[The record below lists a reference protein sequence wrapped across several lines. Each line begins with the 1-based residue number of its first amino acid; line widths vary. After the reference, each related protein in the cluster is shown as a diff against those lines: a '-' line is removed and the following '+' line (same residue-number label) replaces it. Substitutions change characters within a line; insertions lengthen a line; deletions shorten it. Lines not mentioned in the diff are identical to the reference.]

1 MVLFNEINDLV
12 GQMTIKYIMLN
23 WGGEEIVL
31 QYQTLAG
38 EMPQVNRLRLLV
50 HFGSWWGNGL
60 TLNHLLEVV

>member
-38 EMPQVNRLRLLV
+38 EMPQVNRL
-50 HFGSWWGNGL
+50 
-60 TLNHLLEVV
+60 